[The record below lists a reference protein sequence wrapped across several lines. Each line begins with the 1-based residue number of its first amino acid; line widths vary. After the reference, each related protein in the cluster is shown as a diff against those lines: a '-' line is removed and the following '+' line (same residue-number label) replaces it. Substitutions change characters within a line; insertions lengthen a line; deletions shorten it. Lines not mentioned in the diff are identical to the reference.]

1 ETGTARWASPAAMT
15 IQLALLGAT
24 LAVAAAVRGNLRAGV
39 AVAGLAPAVFLL
51 TNRIFSPQFV
61 VLVLAVWCV
70 AIALLARSAREQLFL
85 GAAAAATSAA
95 NVFVF
100 PYALSIE
107 LWHASS
113 AVLFA
118 IALAVTG
125 SALRRS
131 FGAGRAGG

>member
-1 ETGTARWASPAAMT
+1 M
-15 IQLALLGAT
+15 
-24 LAVAAAVRGNLRAGV
+24 
-39 AVAGLAPAVFLL
+39 
-51 TNRIFSPQFV
+51 
-61 VLVLAVWCV
+61 LAVWCV

-125 SALRRS
+125 WLLIRALS
-131 FGAGRAGG
+131 EERAWGTGYALAS